1 MPLFT
6 DENQE
11 FFKKLK
17 DLVEHTYAENNN
29 SRVVLIAHSM
39 GAPMGMLFLHG
50 VSQEW
55 KDKYIECMVT
65 LSGAWGGSAKAIKV
79 FAIGKYKLHYTYIN
93 LLIVPAKNAMFT
105 QMHIFVVLT

>member
-1 MPLFT
+1 M
-6 DENQE
+6 
-11 FFKKLK
+11 KLK

-55 KDKYIECMVT
+55 KDKHIDCLVT

-79 FAIGKYKLHYTYIN
+79 FAIGKYIN
-93 LLIVPAKNAMFT
+93 RAIQYCIIHSTLEIA
-105 QMHIFVVLT
+105 